1 MERLIRLNEQI
12 DSDLME
18 LERIRSLAYSLGAV
32 DPTIEKVSGGERG
45 RCRYA
50 ELINKLKD
58 LEDEIEREVLEAVEL
73 ERVARQWIASIQ
85 DERHRSY
92 LRYKYINRL
101 SDTEIAQK
109 MNYSERHI
117 KNIAKECETFHE
129 ISLNFRY

>member
-1 MERLIRLNEQI
+1 MRLNEKI

-18 LERIRSLAYSLGAV
+18 LEKIRRMAYSLGAV

-73 ERVARQWIASIQ
+73 EKAARQWIASIQ

-92 LRYKYINRL
+92 LRYKYINGL